1 MQGYQT
7 EQKKILLD
15 YLASHADRAFSLEE
29 LLPPMIERGVGKS
42 TVYRLVARL
51 TEEGDVR
58 RYLREGKRGY
68 AYQFFAE
75 QNCHAHLHLRCTD
88 CGRVLHLPEGVSHEL
103 RALLSADCGFALD
116 GERTM
121 LYGSCADCASH
132 ARKEAGV

>member
-15 YLASHADRAFSLEE
+15 YLSHHAERAFSLEE
-29 LLPPMIERGVGKS
+29 LLPPMVERGVGKS

-51 TEEGDVR
+51 ADEGVVR

-68 AYQFFAE
+68 TYQFFAGN
-75 QNCHAHLHLRCTD
+75 NCHAHLHLRCTD
-88 CGRVLHLPEGVSHEL
+88 CGRVLHLCEGVSGQL
-103 RALLSADCGFALD
+103 RAILSADLGFTLD

-121 LYGSCADCASH
+121 LYGRCADCKS
-132 ARKEAGV
+132 RTGEEAGV